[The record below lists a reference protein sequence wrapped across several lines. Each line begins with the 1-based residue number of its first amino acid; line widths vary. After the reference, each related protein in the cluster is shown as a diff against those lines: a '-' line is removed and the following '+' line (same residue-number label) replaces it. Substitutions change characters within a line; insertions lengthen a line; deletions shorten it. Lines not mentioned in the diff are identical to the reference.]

1 MRFRCVTLL
10 FLLAA
15 LAGCGERGDS
25 GEVWRFALEEVE
37 GSVQW
42 AYAREFKSMVEARTD
57 GEVTVRIHPYGSL
70 GTSADLTQQVR
81 QGALQFTFASPGH
94 LGSVVPEVQ
103 LLTLHFILSDDNRV
117 NHEVLTGN
125 QRFNQ
130 LLDEAYRERG
140 LTLYSIVPEGWMV
153 WTAGTPLRN
162 PADFDGVKIRTMVS
176 PLLLSSYKA
185 YGAKPSPMPYGE
197 VYGALQMD
205 MIDAQVNPVFAIQEM
220 SFHEVQ
226 SAMTRARHAQFIAT
240 VASAPGFIDGLS
252 AERRAMLDE
261 IRGELAG
268 FIFDKQRELND
279 KRLAMIEDSSDIEI
293 IELDD
298 SQRAAFRERSLPVR
312 DEYVELAGE
321 RGRKLLDTLVQ
332 AIEQADA
339 AD

>member
-1 MRFRCVTLL
+1 MRFPCVTLL
-10 FLLAA
+10 LLLAA
-15 LAGCGERGDS
+15 LAGCGERGES

-42 AYAREFKSMVEARTD
+42 TYAQQFKSMVESRTD
-57 GEVTVRIHPYGSL
+57 GEITVRIHPYGSL
-70 GTSADLTQQVR
+70 GTSADLTQQLR
-81 QGALQFTFASPGH
+81 QGALQFAFASPGH

-117 NHEVLTGN
+117 NHDVLTGN
-125 QRFNQ
+125 ERFNQ

-153 WTAGTPLRN
+153 WTAGKPLRT

-226 SAMTRARHAQFIAT
+226 DAMTRARHAQFIAT

-252 AERRAMLDE
+252 GERRAMLDE

-268 FIFDKQRELND
+268 FIFEKQRELND
-279 KRLAMIEDSSDIEI
+279 QRLAMIEDSSDIEI
-293 IELDD
+293 VELGD
-298 SQRAAFRERSLPVR
+298 SERAAFRERSLPVR

-321 RGRKLLDTLVQ
+321 RGRKLLDTLLQ
-332 AIEQADA
+332 AIEQADG